1 MGERCALSEKEDPLV
16 HPDQNHLNTHKT
28 CADLRACRICP
39 ERQGRPLL
47 ADEVLQLL
55 EGHPTLSLAFLE
67 HLVARKE
74 AEPRHCA
81 QLGLAYVAKVE
92 EDESVAFMGEAK
104 LLMSKSER
112 LREVCLSQARKREL
126 QALFHSADKD
136 DSGLLS
142 FTEMSLVL
150 REGNPEL
157 TDKELALLFREIDT
171 NGDLTVDF
179 KEFAKYLNSMSA
191 GKLQKSKS
199 REQVTAER
207 CKEEFFKVDE
217 NSDGKLSREEMAELL
232 RKGNPEITEDELT
245 LLFDTM
251 DQDGNGSLDF
261 EEFVDYIT
269 GFQRPK
275 PEKVSDFIPWVETV
289 PLPEAYERRSSTLP
303 RGDERGLFLHQ
314 LFALA
319 KLIKEVLEKCPL
331 QSDSASGPSRVA
343 EGGDCLTWITIDMYQ
358 CSKHFLQPLTIRFQC
373 SFVELIAEKP
383 QVSMLKFHQE
393 QRETGGETA
402 WWMDAF
408 ARSLHGEE
416 VTNFPM
422 PQDFEQSPFCK
433 VLISKS
439 CKGTVVLLDGKGRA
453 TGRSWCLLELALS
466 LDMQLDKSTTHLTDI
481 VAWNEPLK
489 KAAMLADTGDGTSE
503 EVLREPFGAIFPMDL
518 SLKGYRT
525 AVQKSEAT
533 LEADR
538 KRILHFLASTPA
550 DSWDRLK
557 PPTDS
562 VAYTAVNGRLQHRF
576 IAGAMAAAAMMNDEK
591 TLRKIASEHPEF
603 QESCT
608 AYGFRPLHAAAMKG
622 SLHTLKV
629 LISLNCDLNAPSADG
644 RTPLFVAAREGH
656 DATVTHLLKAKA
668 DVHQTSMSGHT
679 ALHASI
685 EGGHITI
692 SGSLLDFKA
701 DPNFSAAPTET
712 PLILAARNDQAAT
725 CGLLLDYKADPLK
738 ESLEGQK
745 PYEVVQSSQKL
756 VDTLKEA
763 AKEASKGR
771 TARRRPSVQ
780 EARIVNGLSQF
791 CSKEVKASRQVPFL
805 EEAEGEPTAE
815 LLPRLEALELHEELV
830 VLCSRE
836 KRHYEAL
843 RILALDLN
851 DLGRAEIYCR
861 LLMRREAQES
871 TQAQWRAAAQIRH
884 ESQETLLAD
893 MFTDPSIVLSLAG
906 CRGRAIG
913 ERGSDGAHTSTDAF
927 AEDPAAVPSR
937 SRSIAGFPERLEAH
951 ETAAEKPES
960 YKKVSVEYRDA
971 VLALLMGYAGHRDV
985 PPNEVLG
992 LLPSHWTLEGVAE
1005 YLSQCAR
1012 ICLHQ
1017 QRASMLEENLS
1028 SMAYL
1033 KTFSAWAKERMRK
1046 VNITVDRCCPVC
1058 NKRFVDKDNVGKA
1071 FVAYPNETC
1080 VHFTCKEHPS
1090 ICPKTGKNFSDN
1102 LSVYCPLATG
1112 PAQNAALGCKDWW
1125 LTNVEGD
1132 DNLFNH

>member
-1 MGERCALSEKEDPLV
+1 M
-16 HPDQNHLNTHKT
+16 
-28 CADLRACRICP
+28 
-39 ERQGRPLL
+39 
-47 ADEVLQLL
+47 
-55 EGHPTLSLAFLE
+55 
-67 HLVARKE
+67 
-74 AEPRHCA
+74 
-81 QLGLAYVAKVE
+81 
-92 EDESVAFMGEAK
+92 
-104 LLMSKSER
+104 
-112 LREVCLSQARKREL
+112 
-126 QALFHSADKD
+126 FHSADKD

-383 QVSMLKFHQE
+383 QVPQWFISHWWGTPLSQTVSMLKFHQE

-791 CSKEVKASRQVPFL
+791 CSKEVKASRQVP
-805 EEAEGEPTAE
+805 
-815 LLPRLEALELHEELV
+815 
-830 VLCSRE
+830 
-836 KRHYEAL
+836 
-843 RILALDLN
+843 
-851 DLGRAEIYCR
+851 
-861 LLMRREAQES
+861 
-871 TQAQWRAAAQIRH
+871 
-884 ESQETLLAD
+884 
-893 MFTDPSIVLSLAG
+893 
-906 CRGRAIG
+906 
-913 ERGSDGAHTSTDAF
+913 
-927 AEDPAAVPSR
+927 
-937 SRSIAGFPERLEAH
+937 
-951 ETAAEKPES
+951 
-960 YKKVSVEYRDA
+960 
-971 VLALLMGYAGHRDV
+971 
-985 PPNEVLG
+985 
-992 LLPSHWTLEGVAE
+992 
-1005 YLSQCAR
+1005 
-1012 ICLHQ
+1012 
-1017 QRASMLEENLS
+1017 
-1028 SMAYL
+1028 
-1033 KTFSAWAKERMRK
+1033 
-1046 VNITVDRCCPVC
+1046 
-1058 NKRFVDKDNVGKA
+1058 
-1071 FVAYPNETC
+1071 
-1080 VHFTCKEHPS
+1080 
-1090 ICPKTGKNFSDN
+1090 
-1102 LSVYCPLATG
+1102 
-1112 PAQNAALGCKDWW
+1112 
-1125 LTNVEGD
+1125 
-1132 DNLFNH
+1132 